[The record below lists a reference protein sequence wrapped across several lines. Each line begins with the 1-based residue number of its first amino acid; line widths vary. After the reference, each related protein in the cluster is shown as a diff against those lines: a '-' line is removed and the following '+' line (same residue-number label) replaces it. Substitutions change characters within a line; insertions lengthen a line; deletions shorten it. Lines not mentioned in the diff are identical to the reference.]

1 MRKVKEFFFR
11 IGRFIKRHKSST
23 ILITLAVLIGGFF
36 IWDSL
41 SARNPIVPDITI
53 KQKPKEEKV
62 RAPIS
67 GRYTNKERAARK
79 PMAVVIENHPDSRP
93 QSGINKASLIYET
106 FAEGGI
112 TRWLAIFQEEDVT
125 EIGPVRSARNYFV
138 EWALGFNSLFAHVGG
153 SSDALDLI
161 AKYKALDLNQ
171 FSLGSYFWRDNKRY
185 SPHNVYT
192 TTDKLREAAKSKNYA
207 IEDTSIPSFQ
217 FKDDPKESDRPDA
230 LSFVVN
236 FNPNFAVTWTYDKKN
251 NQFLRSMLGKK
262 QVDRVTGEQFVAKN
276 VIVEFS
282 DFSYG
287 TTRAGE
293 QSTKI
298 RTTGTGKAIFYV
310 DGKKTIGT
318 WKRTGQSSAP
328 KFFDDAGKEVVLNGG
343 TTWVEVV
350 PTGTIVQ

>member
-1 MRKVKEFFFR
+1 MQKVKEFFLR
-11 IGRFIKRHKSST
+11 IGRFIKRHKAAT
-23 ILITLAVLIGGFF
+23 ILVTLAILLGGFF
-36 IWDSL
+36 IWDSFPA
-41 SARNPIVPDITI
+41 SGGIVPDITI
-53 KQKPKEEKV
+53 KQKPKEERV

-67 GRYTNKERAARK
+67 GRLTSKDRAERK

-93 QSGINKASLIYET
+93 QSGINKASLVYET

-112 TRWLAIFQEEDVT
+112 TRWLAVFQEEDVA

-138 EWALGFNSLFAHVGG
+138 EWALGFNALFAHVGE

-161 AKYKALDLNQ
+161 SKYKVLDLNQ
-171 FSLGSYFWRDNKRY
+171 FSLGSFFWRDNKRY

-192 TTDKLREAAKSKNYA
+192 TTDKLREAAKSKKYA
-207 IEDTSIPSFQ
+207 TEDSKVPSFM
-217 FKDDPKESDRPDA
+217 FKDDPKESDRPES

-251 NQFLRSMLGKK
+251 NQFLRSMAGKK
-262 QVDRVTGEQFVAKN
+262 QVDRVTSEQFAAKN

-282 DFSYG
+282 EFTYG
-287 TTRAGE
+287 TTRTGE

-298 RTTGTGKAIFYV
+298 RTTGTGKAIFYI
-310 DGKKTIGT
+310 DGK
-318 WKRTGQSSAP
+318 RTAGKWERSGVTSAP
-328 KFFDDAGKEVVLNGG
+328 RFFDESGKEVVLNGG

-350 PTGTIVQ
+350 PTGTVVQ